1 MQAIAVSA
9 QLSTAALC
17 LHVGKNLVD
26 GLIDLG
32 DNAILMHAPRFTFAF
47 YYRYWFT
54 GSGRGEARAGEVEIK
69 S

>member
-9 QLSTAALC
+9 QLSTVALC
-17 LHVGKNLVD
+17 PQVAKNLVD

-32 DNAILMHAPRFTFAF
+32 DNAILMDAPRFTFVL
-47 YYRYWFT
+47 YYRYWFM
-54 GSGRGEARAGEVEIK
+54 GSGRGEARAGEAEIE